1 MTCSWMIARSRGFC
15 AKAVGRATRSS
26 GSASGSASTSRTK
39 SRPRWRSGPWR
50 CVSSGPASGASTSWI
65 CSSQRCYGSRRTAHS
80 SRSSSVPRSRV
91 ATGCVAATFARRS
104 QAAPRGFAPM
114 ARCSSTPVP
123 APRWCATATSSY
135 LSCPMLL
142 AFDIGNTETTVGLF
156 AGDRLAAHWRLHSMP
171 QRTPDEWAAA
181 FTAHLTQAGH
191 STQEIR
197 AAVVA
202 SVAPTITQSLC
213 DGVEAATTRQPLLVD
228 ARSKLPIVLD
238 VDEPLTVG
246 ADRIVNTLAAAAL
259 FKKDTIVVDFG
270 TATTF
275 DCITVDGKGGPRF
288 IGGVIMPGLRTAS
301 DELVRKT
308 SKLPATEL
316 LPPTH
321 AIGRRTEDCIRAGV
335 LWGTADAVDGLVRRI
350 KAEWPAKQPPKV
362 VATGGLAGLVTPL
375 CQEIESV
382 HPDLTLV
389 GLRIAA
395 AALGQTW

>member
-1 MTCSWMIARSRGFC
+1 
-15 AKAVGRATRSS
+15 
-26 GSASGSASTSRTK
+26 
-39 SRPRWRSGPWR
+39 
-50 CVSSGPASGASTSWI
+50 
-65 CSSQRCYGSRRTAHS
+65 
-80 SRSSSVPRSRV
+80 
-91 ATGCVAATFARRS
+91 
-104 QAAPRGFAPM
+104 
-114 ARCSSTPVP
+114 
-123 APRWCATATSSY
+123 
-135 LSCPMLL
+135 MLL

-156 AGDRLAAHWRLHSMP
+156 AGDRLEAHWRLHSTP
-171 QRTPDEWAAA
+171 HRTPDEWAAA

-191 STQEIR
+191 STQAIR
-197 AAVVA
+197 AAIVA
-202 SVAPTITQSLC
+202 SVAPPVTESLC
-213 DGVEAATTRQPLLVD
+213 DGIEAATRREPLRVD
-228 ARSKLPIVLD
+228 ARSKLPMVLD

-275 DCITVDGKGGPRF
+275 DCISVEGKDGPHF
-288 IGGVIMPGLRTAS
+288 IGGVIMPGVRTAS

-308 SKLPATEL
+308 AKLPATEL

-321 AIGRRTEDCIRAGV
+321 AIGRRTEDCIRVGV

-350 KAEWPAKQPPKV
+350 MAEWPSRNRPMV
-362 VATGGLAGLVTPL
+362 VATGGLAGLVAPL

-395 AALGQTW
+395 AALGLKW

>member
-1 MTCSWMIARSRGFC
+1 
-15 AKAVGRATRSS
+15 
-26 GSASGSASTSRTK
+26 
-39 SRPRWRSGPWR
+39 
-50 CVSSGPASGASTSWI
+50 
-65 CSSQRCYGSRRTAHS
+65 
-80 SRSSSVPRSRV
+80 
-91 ATGCVAATFARRS
+91 
-104 QAAPRGFAPM
+104 
-114 ARCSSTPVP
+114 
-123 APRWCATATSSY
+123 
-135 LSCPMLL
+135 MLL

-156 AGDRLAAHWRLHSMP
+156 AGDHLEGHWRLHSTP
-171 QRTPDEWAAA
+171 QRTPDEWAAI

-191 STQEIR
+191 STQEVR
-197 AAVVA
+197 AAIVA
-202 SVAPTITQSLC
+202 SVAPPVTQSLC
-213 DGVEAATTRQPLLVD
+213 EGIESATTRQPVLVD

-246 ADRIVNTLAAAAL
+246 ADRIINTLAASQL

-275 DCITVDGKGGPRF
+275 DCITGDGRF

-308 SKLPATEL
+308 AKLPATEL
-316 LPPTH
+316 TPPTH

-350 KAEWPAKQPPKV
+350 IAEWPNKQKPMT
-362 VATGGLAGLVTPL
+362 VATGGLAGLVAPL
-375 CQEIESV
+375 CNEIESV

-395 AALGQTW
+395 AALGLRW